1 MKKFKCTYIKVEK
14 ILGPQQ
20 GPTQFIEQNIITDQD
35 GIVVVTPKGYGLIS
49 IIEYLPDLDQSQDE
63 KITN

>member
-14 ILGPQQ
+14 ILGPQK
-20 GPTQFIEQNIITDQD
+20 GPAQFIEQEIITDQD

-49 IIEYLPDLDQSQDE
+49 IVEYLPLLDQRQDA
-63 KITN
+63 KAGN